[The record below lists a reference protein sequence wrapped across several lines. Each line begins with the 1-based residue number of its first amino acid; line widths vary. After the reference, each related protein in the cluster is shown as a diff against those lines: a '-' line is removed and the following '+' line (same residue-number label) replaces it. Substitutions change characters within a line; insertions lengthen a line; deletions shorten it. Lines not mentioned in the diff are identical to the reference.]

1 MDDGSWVFHIGSCLG
16 SGGFGEVY
24 RAEMVS
30 PYGLSTPVAL
40 KILRRDVCAPGAA
53 LARLW
58 DEGRMLARLR
68 HPSILTVHDLVV
80 LEGRVALVTELV
92 EGIDLERAIFGE
104 PRIGPR
110 AAAEALAQV
119 ASALATASEAPVGD
133 GAQPLRLVHRDV
145 KPSNIRVG
153 RHGEVK
159 LLDFGLGRSDAMS
172 REARTRT
179 DTVLGSPPYMAPE
192 RFLDEPVTP
201 AADVYALGVIAAE
214 VLSGQRLFSVALPV
228 LAALSM
234 DPARFRASLA
244 SRLSTLPPSAPPQL
258 LELARRL
265 LAFDPLSRP
274 TAAQAAQLF
283 EDLREHLPGPSLSRW
298 CREQVEPVYADDR
311 TQGGEFEGRQITASR
326 HATPAERRRSVPPV
340 EPTLAGVF
348 PAPSHPAPSHPAPSR
363 PGPVPSRPSSTGFFG
378 RGEELAALVSAWYAG
393 VRVLTV
399 RGPAGVGKTRLLQEH
414 LAALLSVQPDAPI
427 VRVSLAGLTSRAD
440 LLEAVAAALEVPLV
454 GSEEAWITSLGLA
467 LRHRGTSVLLL
478 DNAEPIS
485 DIVAEVVSRWATEGL
500 QILVTSRKVLQVEG
514 ERVLDLGPLP
524 PEEALELLLDRARRV
539 RWDYAPTTAER
550 QLLQELA
557 QTELDGLPL
566 ALEFAGARLD
576 VLDAAELAEGL
587 RRRQDLLSG
596 GRQGSQWSS
605 VRAALAASWT
615 LLDGEQQRAL
625 ARLGVFSTSFDRPAA
640 EAVIGPAAT
649 EVLRTLVEHSLLQRD
664 GSRFRLLAVVEE
676 FAREQ
681 LVAMGEEALARQRH
695 RQWYRQL
702 VGPWLAVA
710 ETGAGL
716 EVPSQ
721 LAERGNISAA
731 HQGALQAGDA
741 DTAASLVCWLDR
753 IAELRG
759 PSPPRASLL
768 ERTLALLP
776 AGHPSAIELGWRLGD
791 ALRLGGRFEQAEVV
805 LWRVL
810 EQARAISQ
818 AQTSGPWTAL
828 FKMFGM
834 RNQRARVHEHL
845 QEALAAT
852 RAAGEGHHEGTIW
865 RAVYIVARLGGER
878 ERAWAAAREAARL
891 YRESGNAQ
899 LQIVGL
905 MLLAGDGFDLSEES
919 LDYLVQALSLAR
931 SHRLTTLECDLLL
944 HLGHLRLGRSELQAA
959 VETFDRAEA
968 QAARLGLVEMLWR
981 SVSGRVAALVDLGRL
996 LEASRSL
1003 EQLEHMPGADEPLR
1017 ATHVSYAKG
1026 QVERLSGRTADAEL
1040 SFRAAIHHAGRV
1052 GDGARRMEVLSKLQ
1066 LAAALAELG
1075 RPDEAESVVAA
1086 VCPLCDDQPM
1096 ADMLVIARAEVALAR
1111 GQPLD
1116 GLEQAL
1122 VPSPH
1127 LYAQRMQRML
1137 ERSRAR
1143 S

>member
-1 MDDGSWVFHIGSCLG
+1 MDHVHWVFHIGPCLG

-24 RAEMVS
+24 RAEMSS
-30 PYGLSTPVAL
+30 PHGLSTPVAL

-68 HPSILTVHDLVV
+68 HPSILTVYDLVV

-110 AAAEALAQV
+110 AAAEALGQV
-119 ASALATASEAPVGD
+119 ASALATANEAPVGD
-133 GAQPLRLVHRDV
+133 GEQPLRLVHRDV
-145 KPSNIRVG
+145 KPSNIRIG
-153 RHGEVK
+153 RHGGVK

-179 DTVLGSPPYMAPE
+179 DTTLGSPPYMSPE
-192 RFLDEPVTP
+192 RFLDEPATS

-214 VLSGQRLFSVALPV
+214 VLSGQRLFSVPLPV
-228 LAALSM
+228 LAAMSM
-234 DPARFRASLA
+234 DPARFRAFLA
-244 SRLSTLPPSAPPQL
+244 SRLSTLPAAAPPQL
-258 LELARRL
+258 LQLARTL
-265 LAFDPLSRP
+265 LDFDPPSRP
-274 TAAQAAQLF
+274 TAAQAARMF
-283 EDLREHLPGPSLSRW
+283 DDLAEGLAGPSLTRW
-298 CREQVEPVYADDR
+298 CREQVEPVCAEDPR
-311 TQGGEFEGRQITASR
+311 RGGEFEGRQITASR
-326 HATPAERRRSVPPV
+326 HATPAERRSSVPPAA
-340 EPTLAGVF
+340 ESTLASVF
-348 PAPSHPAPSHPAPSR
+348 PRSE
-363 PGPVPSRPSSTGFFG
+363 PVRSRPSGTGFFG
-378 RGEELAALVSAWYAG
+378 RGEELAALVSAWYEG
-393 VRVLTV
+393 VKVLTV

-414 LAALLSVQPDAPI
+414 LASLLSMRPDAQI
-427 VRVSLAGLTSRAD
+427 VRVSLAGLSSRTD
-440 LLEAVAAALEVPLV
+440 LLQAVASALEVPLV
-454 GSEEAWITSLGLA
+454 GSEEAAIASLGLA
-467 LRHRGTSVLLL
+467 MRHRGTAVLLL
-478 DNAEPIS
+478 DNAEPIA
-485 DIVAEVVSRWATEGL
+485 DLVAEVVSRWATEGL
-500 QILVTSRKVLQVEG
+500 QILVTSRKALAVEG
-514 ERVLDLGPLP
+514 ERVLELGPLP

-539 RWDYAPTTAER
+539 RWDYAPTMAER

-587 RRRQDLLSG
+587 RGRQDLLSG
-596 GRQGSQWSS
+596 GRQGSPWSS

-695 RQWYRQL
+695 RQWYGQL
-702 VGPWLAVA
+702 VRPWLAVA

-731 HQGALQAGDA
+731 HADALQDGDA
-741 DTAASLVCWLDR
+741 ETAASLVCWLDR

-759 PSPPRASLL
+759 PSLPRASLL

-776 AGHPSAIELGWRLGD
+776 DGHPAAIELGWRLGD
-791 ALRLGGRFEQAEVV
+791 ALRISGRIDPAEAV
-805 LWRVL
+805 LWRAL
-810 EQARAISQ
+810 EQARALSPS
-818 AQTSGPWTAL
+818 QTSGPWAAL
-828 FKMFGM
+828 FKLFAT

-852 RAAGEGHHEGTIW
+852 RAAGEGYREGTLW
-865 RAVYIVARLGGER
+865 RAVYIVDRIGGDPER
-878 ERAWAAAREAARL
+878 SWEAARQAARL
-891 YRESGNAQ
+891 YRESGNVQ

-905 MLLAGDGFDLSEES
+905 MILAGEGVGESEAS
-919 LDYLVQALSLAR
+919 LDHLAQALSLAR
-931 SHRLTTLECDLLL
+931 THRLTTLECDLLL
-944 HLGHLRLGRSELQAA
+944 HLAHLRVNRHELQAA

-968 QAARLGLVEMLWR
+968 QARGLGLVEILWR
-981 SVSGRVAALVDLGRL
+981 SVNGRVDALVDLGRIP
-996 LEASRSL
+996 EASRAL
-1003 EQLEHMPGADEPLR
+1003 EELERMPGADEPLR
-1017 ATHVSYAKG
+1017 ATHISYAKG
-1026 QVERLSGRTADAEL
+1026 QVERLGGRTADAEL
-1040 SFRAAIHHAGRV
+1040 SFRAAIGHAGRV

-1075 RPDEAESVVAA
+1075 RPDEAEPLLAA
-1086 VCPLCDDQPM
+1086 VSPMCHDQPM
-1096 ADMLVIARAEVALAR
+1096 KDMLSIARAEVALAR
-1111 GQPLD
+1111 GQSLE
-1116 GLEQAL
+1116 GLEEAL
-1122 VPSPH
+1122 VPSIH

-1137 ERSRAR
+1137 ERTRAR
-1143 S
+1143 SA